1 MVLIPGSG
9 RSPGE
14 GNGNPLQFLAW
25 KTPWTEEPG
34 WLQSMGSQRVRHPT
48 EHTHTTAIFR
58 IKSKCLS
65 KCYIE
70 FPHPLTITFP
80 SDFIYSSMPSQLTM
94 FPKDSLCSLA
104 LTFPPQKSFFP
115 VNLTVP
121 PHPSMSCTKSH
132 ILGILSQPSSLS

>member
-1 MVLIPGSG
+1 MATHSSFLPGKPHG
-9 RSPGE
+9 QRS
-14 GNGNPLQFLAW
+14 LAGYS
-25 KTPWTEEPG
+25 PWGLKESDT
-34 WLQSMGSQRVRHPT
+34 T

-70 FPHPLTITFP
+70 FPHPLIITFP

-104 LTFPPQKSFFP
+104 LTFPPQKSFFL

-132 ILGILSQPSSLS
+132 ILGILSNLPVSHSATCMSLSTSLSI